1 MQSLGNVFASILYH
15 VSITISQRCPFIFLF
30 HLFIFF
36 LEQRTYVND
45 LETLLYGILTFLDF
59 NVAYNV
65 FTIFRRQP

>member
-1 MQSLGNVFASILYH
+1 MSFYI
-15 VSITISQRCPFIFLF
+15 PFPPF
-30 HLFIFF
+30 HFF

>member
-1 MQSLGNVFASILYH
+1 MSLYI
-15 VSITISQRCPFIFLF
+15 PFQPF
-30 HLFIFF
+30 HFF